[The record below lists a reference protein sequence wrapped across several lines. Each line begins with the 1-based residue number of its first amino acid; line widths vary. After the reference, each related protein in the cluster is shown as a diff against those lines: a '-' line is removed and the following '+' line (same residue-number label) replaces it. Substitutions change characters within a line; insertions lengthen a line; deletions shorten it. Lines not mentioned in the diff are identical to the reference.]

1 MKTYIKSPWI
11 FNILSFTLLSFIIKC
26 YSSNNNA
33 YFIEKITIGN
43 FINKTVI
50 AYTYFDDDK

>member
-1 MKTYIKSPWI
+1 MKTFIKSPWI
-11 FNILSFTLLSFIIKC
+11 FNILSFTLLSLIIKC

-33 YFIEKITIGN
+33 YFTEKPIGN